1 MASATPLTYYDKILA
16 GIALSLISGG
26 FVGLIT
32 DLRLRVGL
40 LAGALVATTLVYH
53 ALFRNP
59 PLEEA
64 PSPRA
69 KAAGVIWHIFL
80 LGLLGSALL

>member
-1 MASATPLTYYDKILA
+1 MAWARPLTYYDKILA
-16 GIALSLISGG
+16 AIALSLSSGALAA
-26 FVGLIT
+26 VIT

-40 LAGALVATTLVYH
+40 LAGALVATTFVYH

-59 PLEEA
+59 PVPGA

-69 KAAGVIWHIFL
+69 KAAGVVWHVFL
-80 LGLLGSALL
+80 LGLLGSTLL